1 MRDLK
6 NFLAVIAMT
15 EKDTN
20 QLENELT
27 ESNDVKNFLN
37 DNAEN
42 FRKYT
47 LAEYLR
53 RLLEEKNLIKAQ
65 VIRDSQLDEGYAQHI
80 FGGRKNPSRE
90 KILSLA
96 LAMKLSPKETNYL
109 LYYAGHNKLYARD
122 ERDAVIIFALENR
135 KTVLQTNELLT
146 DLKMESL
153 IGG

>member
-1 MRDLK
+1 
-6 NFLAVIAMT
+6 MT

-27 ESNDVKNFLN
+27 EADDVKNFLN

-53 RLLEEKNLIKAQ
+53 RLLDEKNLIKAQ

>member
-1 MRDLK
+1 
-6 NFLAVIAMT
+6 MT

-53 RLLEEKNLIKAQ
+53 RLLDEKILIKAQ